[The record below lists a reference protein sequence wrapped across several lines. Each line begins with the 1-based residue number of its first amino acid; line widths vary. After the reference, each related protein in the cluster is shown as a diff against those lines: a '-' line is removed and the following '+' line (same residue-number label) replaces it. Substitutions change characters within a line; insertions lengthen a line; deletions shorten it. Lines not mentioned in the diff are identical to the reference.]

1 MMISLYI
8 HVPFCVRKCSYCD
21 FVSVPFR
28 GDTAQSYLQ
37 ALELEMRYYAER
49 LSNEQRQVG
58 TVFIGGGTPSMLPAH
73 DLAWLLD
80 KLQHYFHWQS
90 DAEVT
95 VEANPGTVDKEKL
108 QALYHGGVNRLSL
121 GVQACQPHLLKLLGR
136 VHNLDQA
143 VQAVDS
149 ARQVGFN
156 NLSLDLIFGV
166 PGQTLADWQQSL
178 RLLTDLEPQ
187 HLSCYSLQLEEGTP
201 LTAAV
206 ERGELQCCDEDLEL
220 AMYNEA
226 INFLNSKG
234 YQHYEISNFAKPGFE
249 SCHNLVYWH
258 DEEYIGLGPAAHS
271 HVNRQRW
278 ANTGD
283 ISQYVAGMNKGVPE
297 LTEHYQLTEADAMS
311 ETMFMGLR
319 LLKGVNIDKFAKR
332 FGCSITDVWPQQ
344 TAKLIGQ
351 GLIEN
356 TGTHI
361 RLTNKGLPL
370 ANIVFSEFV

>member
-1 MMISLYI
+1 MISLYI

-21 FVSVPFR
+21 FVSVPFQR
-28 GDTAQSYLQ
+28 DTAQGYLQ

-58 TVFIGGGTPSMLPAH
+58 TVFIGGGTPSLLPAG

-80 KLQHYFHWQS
+80 KLQHYFNWQL

-121 GVQACQPHLLKLLGR
+121 GVQACQPQLLKLLGR
-136 VHNLDQA
+136 VHNLNQA
-143 VQAVDS
+143 IQAVDT
-149 ARQVGFN
+149 ARQVGFT

-166 PGQTLADWQQSL
+166 PGQTLTDWQQSL
-178 RLLTDLEPQ
+178 KLLTELEPQ

-206 ERGELQCCDEDLEL
+206 NRGELKRCDEDLEL

-226 INFLNSKG
+226 INFLNSNG
-234 YQHYEISNFAKPGFE
+234 YQHYEISNFAKPGFQ
-249 SCHNLVYWH
+249 SRHNLVYWH
-258 DEEYIGLGPAAHS
+258 NQQYLGLGPAAHS
-271 HVNRQRW
+271 HLNWQRW

-283 ISQYVAGMNKGVPE
+283 ISQYIKGMQQGAPE
-297 LTEHYQLTEADAMS
+297 LSEHYQITEADAMS

-319 LLKGVNIDKFAKR
+319 VLKGVNLDQFAER
-332 FGCSITDVWPQQ
+332 FSRSITDIWPKE
-344 TAKLIGQ
+344 TAKLIEQ
-351 GLIEN
+351 GLVEN
-356 TGTHI
+356 TGTHL
-361 RLTNKGLPL
+361 RLTPKGLPL